1 MTGGHAPSRE
11 DLGRAPGAYG
21 QVVLRRCGAHVELV
35 VDGVFAMDDVDT
47 ATVRAIATEA
57 LRRCRGEG
65 GGADGRR
72 HEYTLVLGR
81 RAAQSS

>member
-1 MTGGHAPSRE
+1 
-11 DLGRAPGAYG
+11 
-21 QVVLRRCGAHVELV
+21 
-35 VDGVFAMDDVDT
+35 VFAMDDVDT
-47 ATVRAIATEA
+47 ATERAIATET

-72 HEYTLVLGR
+72 HEYAPVLGR